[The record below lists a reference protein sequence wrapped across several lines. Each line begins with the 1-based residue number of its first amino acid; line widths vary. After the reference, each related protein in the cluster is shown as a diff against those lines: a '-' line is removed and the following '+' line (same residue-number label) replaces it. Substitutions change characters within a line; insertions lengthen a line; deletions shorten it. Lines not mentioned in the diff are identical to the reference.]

1 LVQLM
6 KKNKQRVRLS
16 YLLLCGIFFIPSIA
30 VAQSSSTNYR
40 VEESYFGSGGNV
52 DASSTNYRA
61 RQSAGSL
68 GVGDISSTNYRAVAG
83 FNTPSEPFLE
93 AGVTGASVDFGVL
106 TSNTTSY
113 ASAQGG
119 SCNCTFYVRSYLSS
133 DYSVITASQPPTSES
148 GNVIPAKSSQGAPS
162 GSTSVAEFGINL
174 VANTIPG
181 AMGANPANVPDG
193 TFADGKA
200 ATGYQTPNQ
209 YKYGVGNVIANSPA
223 TAGNQGIGQTNY
235 TISYIMKIANLT
247 PAGQYTMRHTI
258 IAVAT
263 F

>member
-1 LVQLM
+1 M
-6 KKNKQRVRLS
+6 KKNKQRVRLG
-16 YLLLCGIFFIPSIA
+16 YLLLCGLFLIPNIA
-30 VAQSSSTNYR
+30 AAQSSSPNYR

-52 DASSTNYRA
+52 DASSANYRA

-83 FNTPSEPFLE
+83 FDTPSEPFLE
-93 AGVTGASVDFGVL
+93 AGVTGADVNFGTL
-106 TSNTTSY
+106 SPNTTSY

-133 DYSVITASQPPTSES
+133 DYSVITASQPPTNEN
-148 GNVIPAKSSQGAPS
+148 GDVIPAKATQAAPS
-162 GSTSVAEFGINL
+162 GNASVAEFGMNL
-174 VANTIPG
+174 VANTAPG
-181 AMGANPANVPDG
+181 AMGTNPANVPDG

-200 ATGYQTPNQ
+200 ATGYQTANQ
-209 YKYGVGNVIANSPA
+209 YKYGVGNTIANSPA

-235 TISYIMKIANLT
+235 TISYIMKIANMT

-258 IAVAT
+258 IVVAT

>member
-1 LVQLM
+1 M
-6 KKNKQRVRLS
+6 RKNKQRVRLG
-16 YLLLCGIFFIPSIA
+16 YLLLCGIFFIPSLA
-30 VAQSSSTNYR
+30 AAQSSSPNYR

-93 AGVTGASVDFGVL
+93 AGVTGADVDFGTL
-106 TSNTTSY
+106 SSASTSY
-113 ASAQGG
+113 AASQGG
-119 SCNCTFYVRSYLSS
+119 ACNCSFYVRSYLSS
-133 DYSVITASQPPTSES
+133 DYTVITASAPPTSES
-148 GNVIPAKSSQGAPS
+148 GNVIPAKAVQAAPD

-174 VANTIPG
+174 VANTVPG
-181 AMGANPANVPDG
+181 TMGANPANVPDG

-200 ATGYQTPNQ
+200 ATGYQTANQ
-209 YKYGVGNVIANSPA
+209 YMYGVGNTIASSPA

-235 TISYIMKIANLT
+235 TISYIMKPADLT
-247 PAGQYTMRHTI
+247 PAGQYTMRQTI
-258 IAVAT
+258 IVVAT